1 MRFATFAS
9 EKVHMHL
16 QRLSLVN
23 FKNFREASAGF
34 SPKINIITGQNGV
47 GKTNLLDAIH
57 YLCMTKSYFNPVDT
71 QNIRHGEE
79 FMLIEGWFEREGAE
93 EYITCGVKRHQK
105 KQFRRNRKE
114 YQKLSEHIG
123 FLPVVIVTPED
134 SSLIRE
140 GSDER
145 RRFMNAVIA
154 QYDQAYLDDLITYNH
169 ILTQR
174 NALLKQMSTKVPAR
188 YEEVEV
194 WDMTLIPAGQRI
206 FEKRKQFVSELVP
219 VFQKYYSTISFDRE
233 QVRLSYHSHL
243 SDGNFGDLLRQNFE
257 KDVILQYTTIGIHK
271 DDLLLDLE
279 DHMLRRFGSQGQQK
293 TFLVA
298 LKLAESDFIRQWNGQ
313 QPILL
318 LDDIFDKFDDDRVQ
332 KIIHLAAD
340 DHFGQIF
347 IADTNRNRIRTF
359 INETRS
365 NYRIFEISDQSIHLI
380 ESSDEAK

>member
-1 MRFATFAS
+1 
-9 EKVHMHL
+9 
-16 QRLSLVN
+16 
-23 FKNFREASAGF
+23 
-34 SPKINIITGQNGV
+34 
-47 GKTNLLDAIH
+47 
-57 YLCMTKSYFNPVDT
+57 MTKSYFNPVDT

-123 FLPVVIVTPED
+123 FLPVVVVTPED
-134 SSLIRE
+134 SALIRE

-154 QYDQAYLDDLITYNH
+154 QFDHEYLNDLITYNH

-174 NALLKQMSTKVPAR
+174 NALLKHLAAKGPAH
-188 YEEVEV
+188 YADAEV
-194 WDMTLIPAGQRI
+194 WDMRLIPAGKRI
-206 FEKRKQFVSELVP
+206 FEKRKQFISELVP
-219 VFQKYYSTISFDRE
+219 VFQKYYSTISYDRE
-233 QVRLSYHSHL
+233 QVRMSYQSHL
-243 SDGNFGDLLRQNFE
+243 AEGDFGELLRRNFE
-257 KDVILQYTTIGIHK
+257 KDLILQYTTIGIHK

-313 QPILL
+313 QPLLL

-332 KIIHLAAD
+332 KIIHLVAVMITLVRYSSPTQTGTGYEPLLTKPEA
-340 DHFGQIF
+340 ITVSLRS
-347 IADTNRNRIRTF
+347 A
-359 INETRS
+359 TRA
-365 NYRIFEISDQSIHLI
+365 SI
-380 ESSDEAK
+380 

>member
-1 MRFATFAS
+1 MFSTFAS
-9 EKVHMHL
+9 DMVRMHL
-16 QRLSLVN
+16 QQLSLVN
-23 FKNFREASAGF
+23 FKNFGEATVEF
-34 SPKINIITGQNGV
+34 SPKINIITGQNGI

-123 FLPVVIVTPED
+123 FLPVVVVTPED
-134 SSLIRE
+134 SALIRE

-154 QYDQAYLDDLITYNH
+154 QFDHEYLNDLITYNH

-174 NALLKQMSTKVPAR
+174 NALLKHLAAKGPAH
-188 YEEVEV
+188 YADAEV
-194 WDMTLIPAGQRI
+194 WDMRLIPAGKRI
-206 FEKRKQFVSELVP
+206 FEKRKQFISELVP
-219 VFQKYYSTISFDRE
+219 VFQKYYSTISYDRE
-233 QVRLSYHSHL
+233 QVRMSYQSHL
-243 SDGNFGDLLRQNFE
+243 AEGDFGELLRRNFE
-257 KDVILQYTTIGIHK
+257 KDLILQYTTIGIHK

-313 QPILL
+313 QPLLL

-332 KIIHLAAD
+332 KIIHLVAD

-365 NYRIFEISDQSIHLI
+365 NYRIFEVSNQGIHLI
-380 ESSDEAK
+380 ESSDETK